1 MADNNEKVLPVVR
14 LLLIAFFA
22 LLLVL
27 AVQLFLLLTRDNS
40 TPRIQGVGQHRLVR
54 SFSPLHED
62 RFSAVQIALLTNR
75 E

>member
-1 MADNNEKVLPVVR
+1 MADNNEKVLPVIR

-27 AVQLFLLLTRDNS
+27 AVQLFLLVTRDNS
-40 TPRIQGVGQHRLVR
+40 TPRIQGVGQHRLGQPSSSLR
-54 SFSPLHED
+54 ED